1 MVVSGGGRPAAR
13 RATGL
18 VVGGAVVVLA
28 GCAPAVPHPSGP
40 GDRVDASPGRCGDG
54 WRHPRPGTQTFTLHN
69 TSGTPTEV
77 QLTDARTG
85 AVLGE
90 VEGLAPGAARGLPV
104 RLGAGTYAFVCLGDD
119 TDPVTGP
126 AVRVPGDPRRTRSG
140 PAAVPV
146 SVHDLIPPAL
156 DYQRWVG
163 RSMTR
168 LVAATDALRTAVR
181 TGDRTGDRA
190 AARSRWLTAHL
201 AYARLGA
208 AYGAFGD
215 AGDALDRTTAGL
227 PRGVRDPGF
236 TGFHRVEHGLWHHER
251 APGLRRAAD
260 RLARDVRSLRA
271 GWAHT
276 RMDPA
281 DLGRRAHEI
290 LEDTLRAE
298 LTGRTDYGSGSGLAT
313 ARAHLDATRAVL
325 RPLRPLL
332 RTRYP
337 GLPALDRRLARTAR
351 ILDAHAHARRGK
363 WTPLGR
369 LDRAQRARVD
379 AAVGDLTERLA
390 SVAAL
395 CDVRRTP

>member
-1 MVVSGGGRPAAR
+1 MARQASATAVAA
-13 RATGL
+13 L
-18 VVGGAVVVLA
+18 VVAGGTVLVLA
-28 GCAPAVPHPSGP
+28 GCAAPPRAPGG
-40 GDRVDASPGRCGDG
+40 GDRVDANPGRCGDG
-54 WRHPRPGTQTFTLHN
+54 WRHPRPGTQTFALHN
-69 TSGTPTEV
+69 TSGTVTEV
-77 QLTDARTG
+77 QLTDSRTG

-90 VEGLAPGAARGLPV
+90 AEGLAPGAARGLPV

-119 TDPVTGP
+119 ADPVTGP
-126 AVRVPGDPRRTRSG
+126 AVRVPGDPRRARGG

-163 RSMTR
+163 RAMTR

-181 TGDRTGDRA
+181 TGDRT

-251 APGLRRAAD
+251 GPGLRRAAD
-260 RLARDVRSLRA
+260 RLARDVRALRA
-271 GWAHT
+271 GWAHA

-298 LTGRTDYGSGSGLAT
+298 LTGRTDHGSGSGLAT

-325 RPLRPLL
+325 APLRPLL

-337 GLPALDRRLARTAR
+337 GLPALDRRLDRTAR
-351 ILDAHAHARRGK
+351 ILDSHARPHGK
-363 WTPLGR
+363 WTPPGR
-369 LDRAQRARVD
+369 LDRAQRARVH

>member
-1 MVVSGGGRPAAR
+1 MTDSALAGRRPPRWRVTGTAVAGGA
-13 RATGL
+13 
-18 VVGGAVVVLA
+18 AVVVLA
-28 GCAPAVPHPSGP
+28 GCGAAPRTPAAGD
-40 GDRVDASPGRCGDG
+40 DRVDASPGRCGHG

-69 TSGTPTEV
+69 TSGTAAEV
-77 QLTDARTG
+77 RLTDTRTG

-90 VEGLAPGAARGLPV
+90 AEGLAPGAARTLPV
-104 RLGAGTYAFVCLGDD
+104 RLGAGTYAFVCLGED

-156 DYQRWVG
+156 AYQRWAG

-168 LVAATDALRTAVR
+168 LVAATDALRAAV
-181 TGDRTGDRA
+181 RTGDRA

-215 AGDALDRTTAGL
+215 AGDALDRTAAGL

-236 TGFHRVEHGLWHHER
+236 TGFHRVEHGLWHRER

-260 RLARDVRSLRA
+260 RLARDVRALRA
-271 GWAHT
+271 GWART

-298 LTGRTDYGSGSGLAT
+298 LTGRTDYGSGSSLAT

-337 GLPALDRRLARTAR
+337 GLPALDRRLDRAARA
-351 ILDAHAHARRGK
+351 LDAHAHAYRGT

-369 LDRAQRARVD
+369 LDRAQRARID

-395 CDVRRTP
+395 CDARRTP